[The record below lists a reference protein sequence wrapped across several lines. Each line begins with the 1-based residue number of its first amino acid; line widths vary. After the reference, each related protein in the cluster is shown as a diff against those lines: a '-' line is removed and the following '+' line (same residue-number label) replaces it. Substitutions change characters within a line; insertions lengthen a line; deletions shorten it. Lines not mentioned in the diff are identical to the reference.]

1 MEGQTVYTSFD
12 CLDEVFLFKEEDE
25 IHSFLHD
32 VITDYSNVMVDMD
45 DLEFDKLIDENPF
58 IKSLVKRPDKKIF
71 PLKPFFDNIESE
83 DLSNFPR
90 DIFLL
95 KKPKSFCDTAMEKF
109 GVLTLK
115 SDKLSEIDLLA
126 KRKHKSYEKG
136 EATDNNSLYLFPGW
150 ESFVEKLKITPI
162 NSAVLIDNHLFNNYQ
177 SGKINVIN
185 LIGSILPQKLEAI
198 FHLLLVIDNREVKFN
213 EERLLKLN
221 NEIKS
226 ELEEKVGYEVEVGIV
241 THSLDEEFHLRALI
255 TNYHIIK
262 ADYGFDCFDKKGTVK
277 KSNEISTQSAY
288 FNLKYDQGDPEI
300 KLMSKK
306 LKSVKK
312 LISRIEN
319 SETKIITNLIVGNF
333 HNRLLNDF

>member
-115 SDKLSEIDLLA
+115 SDKLSEIDRSFLVKMATKKLL
-126 KRKHKSYEKG
+126 
-136 EATDNNSLYLFPGW
+136 P
-150 ESFVEKLKITPI
+150 
-162 NSAVLIDNHLFNNYQ
+162 
-177 SGKINVIN
+177 
-185 LIGSILPQKLEAI
+185 
-198 FHLLLVIDNREVKFN
+198 
-213 EERLLKLN
+213 
-221 NEIKS
+221 
-226 ELEEKVGYEVEVGIV
+226 
-241 THSLDEEFHLRALI
+241 
-255 TNYHIIK
+255 
-262 ADYGFDCFDKKGTVK
+262 K
-277 KSNEISTQSAY
+277 KSNT
-288 FNLKYDQGDPEI
+288 
-300 KLMSKK
+300 MS
-306 LKSVKK
+306 
-312 LISRIEN
+312 ISRVPIR
-319 SETKIITNLIVGNF
+319 ITIGGFRICLV
-333 HNRLLNDF
+333 LNAKNW